1 MRNRGEEAYSYFLE
15 GYNCSQAVVMAYRD
29 FFPSN
34 ALSSILSLSSPFG
47 GGMGRLREV
56 CGTVSGAFIVLGSVY
71 GFNVPGDREKK
82 KILYGKMQ
90 EFASLF
96 EKENGSI
103 ICRDLLGLK
112 GRSTPNPDERTKEY
126 YKKRP
131 CPKLCLSSASIL
143 EEFLIKN
150 GVLDEEGEIKK

>member
-1 MRNRGEEAYSYFLE
+1 MRNRGEEAYNYFLQ

-29 FFPSN
+29 FFPPH
-34 ALSSILSLSSPFG
+34 ALDTILSLSSPFG

-56 CGTVSGAFIVLGSVY
+56 CGTVSGAFIVLGSIY
-71 GFNVPGDREKK
+71 GFNVPGDSEKK

-90 EFASLF
+90 EFAALF

-112 GRSTPNPDERTKEY
+112 GSSNPKPEEKTKETY
-126 YKKRP
+126 RRRP
-131 CPKLCLSSASIL
+131 SPKHWLSSANIL

-150 GVLDEEGEIKK
+150 CILDEEGEIKK

>member
-1 MRNRGEEAYSYFLE
+1 MRNRGEEAYNYFLQ

-29 FFPSN
+29 FFSPH
-34 ALSSILSLSSPFG
+34 ALDTILSLSSPFG

-56 CGTVSGAFIVLGSVY
+56 CGTVSGAFIVLGSIY
-71 GFNVPGDREKK
+71 GFNVPGDSEKK

-90 EFASLF
+90 EFAALF

-112 GRSTPNPDERTKEY
+112 GRSNPNPEERTKEY
-126 YKKRP
+126 YEKRP

-150 GVLDEEGEIKK
+150 CILDEEGEIKK

>member
-1 MRNRGEEAYSYFLE
+1 MDRGQLAYDNFLK
-15 GYNCSQAVVMAYRD
+15 GYNCSQSVILAYSD
-29 FFPSN
+29 FFPEES
-34 ALSSILSLSSPFG
+34 LETVIKISSSFG

-71 GFNVPGDREKK
+71 GFNVPGDGEKK

>member
-1 MRNRGEEAYSYFLE
+1 
-15 GYNCSQAVVMAYRD
+15 
-29 FFPSN
+29 
-34 ALSSILSLSSPFG
+34 
-47 GGMGRLREV
+47 MGRLREV

-71 GFNVPGDREKK
+71 GFNVPGDNEKK

-90 EFASLF
+90 EFAALF

-112 GRSTPNPDERTKEY
+112 GRSTPNPEERTKEY
-126 YKKRP
+126 YEKRP

-143 EEFLIKN
+143 EEFLINN